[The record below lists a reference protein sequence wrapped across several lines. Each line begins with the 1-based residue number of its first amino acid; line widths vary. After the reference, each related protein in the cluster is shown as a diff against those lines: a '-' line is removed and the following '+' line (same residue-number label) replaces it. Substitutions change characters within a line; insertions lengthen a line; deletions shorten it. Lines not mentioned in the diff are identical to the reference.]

1 MEDSKRERK
10 GYVLILLLFL
20 LLLVSIGYAF
30 LTSSLKIN
38 GHSSIENARW
48 DIHFANISSEKGV
61 TPVKKATISKDGLY
75 ITYDVEFQKPGEYYE
90 FTVDVVNDGTL
101 DAKLYSTP
109 TIEGLDDINK
119 ELYNY
124 SVKWYDL
131 DKTAS
136 VNDEILSSQSSR
148 IIVRL
153 ELKKD
158 ITSEQFNNLKNN
170 KLNISFRMNYVQ
182 A

>member
-75 ITYDVEFQKPGEYYE
+75 IKAKDGIIKVLEIQGENAKRMPTPEFLRGNRIEV
-90 FTVDVVNDGTL
+90 VD
-101 DAKLYSTP
+101 KF
-109 TIEGLDDINK
+109 E
-119 ELYNY
+119 
-124 SVKWYDL
+124 
-131 DKTAS
+131 
-136 VNDEILSSQSSR
+136 
-148 IIVRL
+148 
-153 ELKKD
+153 
-158 ITSEQFNNLKNN
+158 
-170 KLNISFRMNYVQ
+170 
-182 A
+182 